1 MKTASISV
9 AKNRLSAYLDLVRAG
24 ETVTI
29 TDRGTPVARLVPLTS
44 ADPSDRRHALER
56 SGTIVTGAGGR
67 ALEALLESEPPNAT
81 AAVDVVA
88 LLVAERAEGR

>member
-24 ETVTI
+24 ESVTI
-29 TDRGTPVARLVPLTS
+29 TDRGTPVARLVPLS
-44 ADPSDRRHALER
+44 RVDPADRRQELER
-56 SGTIVTGAGGR
+56 RGVIVTGTGVT
-67 ALEALLESEPPNAT
+67 ALAALVDSAPPKLT

-88 LLVAERAEGR
+88 MLVAERTEGR

>member
-9 AKNRLSAYLDLVRAG
+9 AKNRLSAFVDLVRAG
-24 ETVTI
+24 ESVTI

-44 ADPSDRRHALER
+44 VDPEDRRQALER
-56 SGTIVTGAGGR
+56 QGVIVTGAGGG
-67 ALEALLESEPPNAT
+67 ALEALLASDPPQPST
-81 AAVDVVA
+81 ALDLVA